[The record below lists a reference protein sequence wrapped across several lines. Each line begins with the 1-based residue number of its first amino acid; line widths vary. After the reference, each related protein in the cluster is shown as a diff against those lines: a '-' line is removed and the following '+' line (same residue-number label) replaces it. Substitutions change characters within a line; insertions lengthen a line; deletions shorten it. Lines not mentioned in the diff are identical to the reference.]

1 MFIVTCPH
9 LFEYG
14 CNRKCIHRVDCIHTY
29 LLYMGQGYKYIHSC
43 SIKCTYKFS
52 CIYIYLQIYIFRNM
66 NTVRIA
72 YILNTYSDL
81 KHDCMYILFLQLFT
95 CLHILSVIHL
105 HTVILKFTYTYH
117 NVFFRIYANI
127 LYIFASTN
135 IHIHRHMCIYI
146 HIFICT
152 EF

>member
-1 MFIVTCPH
+1 MYTYISTLHGP
-9 LFEYG
+9 
-14 CNRKCIHRVDCIHTY
+14 RVQVHTQLQISNVPTSFHVY
-29 LLYMGQGYKYIHSC
+29 
-43 SIKCTYKFS
+43 
-52 CIYIYLQIYIFRNM
+52 IYIYLQIYIFRNM

-72 YILNTYSDL
+72 YILSTYSDL

-117 NVFFRIYANI
+117 HVFFRIYANI

-146 HIFICT
+146 YIYIFSYVQSSKFIQIYLHVYIYILYR
-152 EF
+152 